1 MQPNLKTLS
10 FYRRLLKSMMK
21 TYSGDFEMFHRYLL
35 KYEISIG
42 GKEKNTRK

>member
-35 KYEISIG
+35 IYEITFG
-42 GKEKNTRK
+42 REEKNIRK